1 MAKIDFKNIQTMIG
15 AEAVVNGPIKLHGGI
30 IVYGKV
36 YGDIHT
42 DGPVRI
48 TISGQVIGDV
58 QASDA
63 HIGGSIQGNV
73 TVSNRIVLGRKS
85 ELKGDLIYRSLVIED
100 GAQFEGSCSVIG
112 VKKDASGSLVVSKAK
127 PRFMISSPSSE
138 PNA

>member
-1 MAKIDFKNIQTMIG
+1 MAKIDFKNVQTMIG
-15 AEAVVNGPIKLHGGI
+15 AEAVINGPITLRGGI

-48 TISGQVIGDV
+48 TISGEVIGEV

-63 HIGGSIQGNV
+63 HIGGSIQGNI

-85 ELKGDLIYRSLVIED
+85 ELKGDLIYHSLVIED

-112 VKKDASGSLVVSKAK
+112 VKKDASGSLVSKAK
-127 PRFMISSPSSE
+127 PRFTMASPSSE

>member
-1 MAKIDFKNIQTMIG
+1 MAKIDFNNVQTMIG
-15 AEAVVNGPIKLHGGI
+15 AEAVVNGPIKLRGGI

-48 TISGQVIGDV
+48 TLSGEIIGDV

-63 HIGGSIQGNV
+63 HIGGRIQGNV

-85 ELKGDLIYRSLVIED
+85 ELKGDLIYHSLVIED

-112 VKKDASGSLVVSKAK
+112 GKKDASDSIVSEAK
-127 PRFMISSPSSE
+127 LRFTMGAPSSE

>member
-1 MAKIDFKNIQTMIG
+1 MAKIDFKNVQTMIG
-15 AEAVVNGPIKLHGGI
+15 AEAVVNGPIKLLGGI

-36 YGDIHT
+36 YVHIHT

-48 TISGQVIGDV
+48 TISGEVIGDV

-63 HIGGSIQGNV
+63 HIGGSIKGNV

-85 ELKGDLIYRSLVIED
+85 ELKGDLIYHNLIIED

-112 VKKDASGSLVVSKAK
+112 VKKDTSDSLVSEANL
-127 PRFMISSPSSE
+127 RFTMASPSSE

>member
-1 MAKIDFKNIQTMIG
+1 MAKIDFKNVQTMIG
-15 AEAVVNGPIKLHGGI
+15 VEAVVNGPIKLRGGI

-42 DGPVRI
+42 EGPVRI
-48 TISGQVIGDV
+48 TISGEVIGDI

-85 ELKGDLIYRSLVIED
+85 ELKGDLIYHSLVIED

-112 VKKDASGSLVVSKAK
+112 DRQDASDSLVSKKRLLFTMA
-127 PRFMISSPSSE
+127 SPSSE

>member
-1 MAKIDFKNIQTMIG
+1 MAKIDFKNVQTMIG
-15 AEAVVNGPIKLHGGI
+15 VEAVVNGPINLRGGI
-30 IVYGKV
+30 IIYGKV
-36 YGDIHT
+36 YGNIHT

-48 TISGQVIGDV
+48 TISGEVKGDV

-63 HIGGSIQGNV
+63 HIGGSIQGDV

-85 ELKGDLIYRSLVIED
+85 ELKGNLIYHSLVIED

-112 VKKDASGSLVVSKAK
+112 GKKDASDSIVSEAK
-127 PRFMISSPSSE
+127 LRFTMGSPSSE

>member
-1 MAKIDFKNIQTMIG
+1 MAKIDFKNVQTMIG
-15 AEAVVNGPIKLHGGI
+15 AEAVVNGPIKLRGGI

-42 DGPVRI
+42 EGPVRI
-48 TISGQVIGDV
+48 TISGEVIGDI

-63 HIGGSIQGNV
+63 HIGGRIQGNV

-85 ELKGDLIYRSLVIED
+85 ELKGDLIYHSLVIEA
-100 GAQFEGSCSVIG
+100 GAQFEGSCTVIG
-112 VKKDASGSLVVSKAK
+112 DKQDASDSLVSEARL
-127 PRFMISSPSSE
+127 RFTMASPSSE

>member
-1 MAKIDFKNIQTMIG
+1 MAKIDFNNVQTMIG
-15 AEAVVNGPIKLHGGI
+15 AEAVVNGPIKLRGGI

-48 TISGQVIGDV
+48 TISGEVIGDV
-58 QASDA
+58 QGSDA

-85 ELKGDLIYRSLVIED
+85 KLIGDLIYRNLIIED

-112 VKKDASGSLVVSKAK
+112 VKKDTSDSFYLLYT
-127 PRFMISSPSSE
+127 SPS
-138 PNA
+138 PRD

>member
-1 MAKIDFKNIQTMIG
+1 MAKIDFKNVQSMIG
-15 AEAVVNGPIKLHGGI
+15 AEAVVNGPIKLRGGI

-48 TISGQVIGDV
+48 TISGEVIGDV

-63 HIGGSIQGNV
+63 HIGGSIKGNV

-85 ELKGDLIYRSLVIED
+85 ELKGDLIYRNLIIED
-100 GAQFEGSCSVIG
+100 GAQFEGSCSAIG
-112 VKKDASGSLVVSKAK
+112 VKKDTSDSLVSEANL
-127 PRFMISSPSSE
+127 RFTMASPSSE

>member
-1 MAKIDFKNIQTMIG
+1 MAKIDFKNVQTMIG
-15 AEAVVNGPIKLHGGI
+15 AEAVVNGPIKLRGGI

-42 DGPVRI
+42 EGPVRI
-48 TISGQVIGDV
+48 TISGEVIGDI

-63 HIGGSIQGNV
+63 HIGGRIQGNV

-85 ELKGDLIYRSLVIED
+85 ELKGDLIYHSLVIED
-100 GAQFEGSCSVIG
+100 GAQFEGSCTVIG
-112 VKKDASGSLVVSKAK
+112 DKQDTSDSLVSEARL
-127 PRFMISSPSSE
+127 RFTIASPSSE

>member
-1 MAKIDFKNIQTMIG
+1 MAKIDFKNVQTMIG
-15 AEAVVNGPIKLHGGI
+15 AEAVVNGPIKLRGGI

-42 DGPVRI
+42 EGPVRI
-48 TISGQVIGDV
+48 TISGEVIGDI

-63 HIGGSIQGNV
+63 RIGGRIQGNV

-85 ELKGDLIYRSLVIED
+85 ELKGDLIYHSLVIED
-100 GAQFEGSCSVIG
+100 GAQFEGSCTVIG
-112 VKKDASGSLVVSKAK
+112 DKQDTSDSLVSEARL
-127 PRFMISSPSSE
+127 RFTMAPPSSE

>member
-1 MAKIDFKNIQTMIG
+1 MAKIDFKNVQTMIG
-15 AEAVVNGPIKLHGGI
+15 AEAVVNGPIKLRGGI

-42 DGPVRI
+42 EGPVRI
-48 TISGQVIGDV
+48 TISGEVIGDI

-63 HIGGSIQGNV
+63 HIGGRIQGNV

-85 ELKGDLIYRSLVIED
+85 ELKGDLIYHSLVIED
-100 GAQFEGSCSVIG
+100 GAQFEGSCTVIG
-112 VKKDASGSLVVSKAK
+112 DKQDASDSLVSEARL
-127 PRFMISSPSSE
+127 RFTMASPSSE

>member
-1 MAKIDFKNIQTMIG
+1 MAKIDFKNVQTMIG
-15 AEAVVNGPIKLHGGI
+15 AEAVVNGPIKLRGGI
-30 IVYGKV
+30 IIYGKV

-48 TISGQVIGDV
+48 TISGEVIGDV

-85 ELKGDLIYRSLVIED
+85 ELIGDLIYRNLVIED

-112 VKKDASGSLVVSKAK
+112 VKKDASDSLVSKAK
-127 PRFMISSPSSE
+127 LRFTMASPSSE

>member
-1 MAKIDFKNIQTMIG
+1 MAKIDFKNVQTMIG
-15 AEAVVNGPIKLHGGI
+15 AEAIVNGPIKLRGGI

-48 TISGQVIGDV
+48 TLSGEIIGDV

-63 HIGGSIQGNV
+63 HIGGRIQGNV

-85 ELKGDLIYRSLVIED
+85 ELKGDLIYHSLVIED

-112 VKKDASGSLVVSKAK
+112 GKKETSDSLVSEAK
-127 PRFMISSPSSE
+127 LRFTMGSPSSE

>member
-1 MAKIDFKNIQTMIG
+1 MAKIDFKNVQTMIG
-15 AEAVVNGPIKLHGGI
+15 AEAVVNGPIKLRGGI

-42 DGPVRI
+42 EGPVRI
-48 TISGQVIGDV
+48 TISGEVIGDI

-63 HIGGSIQGNV
+63 HIGGRIQGNV

-85 ELKGDLIYRSLVIED
+85 ELKGDLIYHSLVIED
-100 GAQFEGSCSVIG
+100 GAQFEGSCTVIG
-112 VKKDASGSLVVSKAK
+112 DKQDTSDSLVSEARL
-127 PRFMISSPSSE
+127 RFTMASPSSE

>member
-1 MAKIDFKNIQTMIG
+1 MAKIDFKNVQTMIG
-15 AEAVVNGPIKLHGGI
+15 AEAVVNGPIKLRGGI

-48 TISGQVIGDV
+48 TISGEVIGDV

-63 HIGGSIQGNV
+63 HIGGSIKGNV

-85 ELKGDLIYRSLVIED
+85 ELKGDLIYHNLIIED

-112 VKKDASGSLVVSKAK
+112 VKKDTSDSLVSEANL
-127 PRFMISSPSSE
+127 RFTMASPSSE

>member
-1 MAKIDFKNIQTMIG
+1 MAKIDFKNVQTMIG
-15 AEAVVNGPIKLHGGI
+15 VEAVVNGPIKMRGGI

-42 DGPVRI
+42 EGPVRI
-48 TISGQVIGDV
+48 TISGEVIGDI

-85 ELKGDLIYRSLVIED
+85 ELKGDLIYHSLVIED
-100 GAQFEGSCSVIG
+100 GAQFEGSCTVIG
-112 VKKDASGSLVVSKAK
+112 DKQDASDSLVSEARL
-127 PRFMISSPSSE
+127 RFTMASPSSE

>member
-1 MAKIDFKNIQTMIG
+1 MAKIDFKNVQTMIG
-15 AEAVVNGPIKLHGGI
+15 AEAVVNGPIKLRGGI

-48 TISGQVIGDV
+48 TISGEVIGDV

-63 HIGGSIQGNV
+63 HVGGRIQGNV

-85 ELKGDLIYRSLVIED
+85 ELKGDLIYQSLVIED

-112 VKKDASGSLVVSKAK
+112 VLKDTSDSLVSEETI
-127 PRFMISSPSSE
+127 RFTLASPSSE

>member
-1 MAKIDFKNIQTMIG
+1 MAKIDFKNVQTMIG
-15 AEAVVNGPIKLHGGI
+15 AEAVVNGPIKLRGGI

-42 DGPVRI
+42 EGPVRI
-48 TISGQVIGDV
+48 TISGEVIGDI

-63 HIGGSIQGNV
+63 HIGGRIQGNV

-85 ELKGDLIYRSLVIED
+85 ELKGDLIYHSLVIED
-100 GAQFEGSCSVIG
+100 GAQFEGSCTVIG
-112 VKKDASGSLVVSKAK
+112 DKQDASDSLVSETRL
-127 PRFMISSPSSE
+127 RFTMASPSSA

>member
-73 TVSNRIVLGRKS
+73 TVSNSRRL
-85 ELKGDLIYRSLVIED
+85 YT
-100 GAQFEGSCSVIG
+100 
-112 VKKDASGSLVVSKAK
+112 
-127 PRFMISSPSSE
+127 SPSPRDLST
-138 PNA
+138 PRMPSSA

>member
-1 MAKIDFKNIQTMIG
+1 MAKINFKNVQTMIG
-15 AEAVVNGPIKLHGGI
+15 AEAVVNGPIKLRGGI
-30 IVYGKV
+30 IIYGKV

-48 TISGQVIGDV
+48 TITGEVIGDV

-63 HIGGSIQGNV
+63 HIGGIIHGNV

-112 VKKDASGSLVVSKAK
+112 VKKDASGSLVSKAK
-127 PRFMISSPSSE
+127 PRFTMASPSSE

>member
-1 MAKIDFKNIQTMIG
+1 MAKIDFKNVQTMIG
-15 AEAVVNGPIKLHGGI
+15 VEAVVNGPIKLRGGI

-42 DGPVRI
+42 EGPVRI
-48 TISGQVIGDV
+48 TISGEVIGDI

-63 HIGGSIQGNV
+63 HIGGRIQGNV

-85 ELKGDLIYRSLVIED
+85 ELKGDLIYHSLVIED
-100 GAQFEGSCSVIG
+100 GAQFEGSCTVIG
-112 VKKDASGSLVVSKAK
+112 DKQDASDSLVSEARL
-127 PRFMISSPSSE
+127 RFTMASPSSE

>member
-1 MAKIDFKNIQTMIG
+1 MAKIDFKNVQTMIG
-15 AEAVVNGPIKLHGGI
+15 AEAVVNGPIKLRGGI

-48 TISGQVIGDV
+48 TISGEVIGDV

-63 HIGGSIQGNV
+63 HIGGRIKGNV

-85 ELKGDLIYRSLVIED
+85 ELKGDLIYRNLIIED
-100 GAQFEGSCSVIG
+100 GAQYEGSCSAIG
-112 VKKDASGSLVVSKAK
+112 VKKDTSDSLVSEANL
-127 PRFMISSPSSE
+127 RFTMASPSSE

>member
-1 MAKIDFKNIQTMIG
+1 MAKIDFKNVQTMIG
-15 AEAVVNGPIKLHGGI
+15 AEAVVNGPIKLRGGI

-48 TISGQVIGDV
+48 TLSGEIIGDV

-63 HIGGSIQGNV
+63 HIGGRIQGNV

-85 ELKGDLIYRSLVIED
+85 ELKGDLIYHSLVIED
-100 GAQFEGSCSVIG
+100 GAQFEGSCTVIG
-112 VKKDASGSLVVSKAK
+112 DKQDASDSLVSEARL
-127 PRFMISSPSSE
+127 RFTMASPSSE

>member
-1 MAKIDFKNIQTMIG
+1 MAKIDFKNVQTMIG
-15 AEAVVNGPIKLHGGI
+15 AEAVVNGPIKLRGGI

-42 DGPVRI
+42 EGPVRI
-48 TISGQVIGDV
+48 TISGQVIGDI

-85 ELKGDLIYRSLVIED
+85 ELKGDLIYHSLVIED
-100 GAQFEGSCSVIG
+100 GAQFEGKCDIIVQENF
-112 VKKDASGSLVVSKAK
+112 DT
-127 PRFMISSPSSE
+127 
-138 PNA
+138 

>member
-1 MAKIDFKNIQTMIG
+1 MAKIDFKNVQTMIG
-15 AEAVVNGPIKLHGGI
+15 VEAVVNGPIKMRGGI

-42 DGPVRI
+42 EGPVRI
-48 TISGQVIGDV
+48 TISGEVIGDI

-85 ELKGDLIYRSLVIED
+85 ELKGDLIYHSLVIED

-112 VKKDASGSLVVSKAK
+112 DRQDASDSLVSKERL
-127 PRFMISSPSSE
+127 RFTMASPSSE

>member
-1 MAKIDFKNIQTMIG
+1 MAKINFKNVQTMIG
-15 AEAVVNGPIKLHGGI
+15 AKAVVNGPIKLRGGI

-48 TISGQVIGDV
+48 TISGEVIGDI

-85 ELKGDLIYRSLVIED
+85 DLKGDLIYSSLVIED
-100 GAQFEGSCSVIG
+100 GAQFQGSCTVIG
-112 VKKDASGSLVVSKAK
+112 NKKSTSDSLVSEARL
-127 PRFMISSPSSE
+127 RFTMASPSSE